1 MQSGALKEPGWRI
14 RSQIDLC
21 RIAFVTLTAK
31 ESTGQSFDER
41 VIARGR
47 SQHADFSMEPANHT
61 FLELRSEQRVEEEHI
76 RRVDAVRAG
85 PHADAQEQRNNTTFT
100 NIVHPVQLYTQE
112 GDDTTTAGDRTKQ
125 RMGKGCKNMV

>member
-31 ESTGQSFDER
+31 ESTGQSFAER

-61 FLELRSEQRVEEEHI
+61 FLELRSEQRPRLLAHI
-76 RRVDAVRAG
+76 
-85 PHADAQEQRNNTTFT
+85 
-100 NIVHPVQLYTQE
+100 L
-112 GDDTTTAGDRTKQ
+112 GDRHGRQFGLCRQFVTDFALAAVLKP
-125 RMGKGCKNMV
+125 RFARGRTEPDRVRKECVSTCSSWWSPDH